1 MSASH
6 REAPLSSCLLPVH
19 SGEGNV
25 AIDSFAII
33 VVKNRVKSKGAIA
46 KLRQL
51 KKYNEVNIFESIAD
65 VFSKLLSNSSSIEP
79 IAFIV

>member
-1 MSASH
+1 MSASN

-33 VVKNRVKSKGAIA
+33 LLRKTYLNPTFLACFGTAVLWPNFLGLNSGSVGDLLCDKN
-46 KLRQL
+46 
-51 KKYNEVNIFESIAD
+51 
-65 VFSKLLSNSSSIEP
+65 
-79 IAFIV
+79 